1 MNIDLVGLREIS
13 TRTGV
18 ATNCTSI
25 WVRQSD
31 FPEPVA
37 CLSIGDVWVWGPVR
51 AWLQH
56 EGHRTDA
63 DLDPHPLT
71 FTQGAR
77 LAPIIPV
84 ARQ

>member
-25 WVRQSD
+25 WVRQPD

-51 AWLQH
+51 AWLMH

-71 FTQGAR
+71 FTQGAH
-77 LAPIIPV
+77 LPPIVPV
-84 ARQ
+84 VPQ